1 MKGNTV
7 KGNAQPQVSVF
18 LHRGGKYL
26 RIDFEQYNEDTKY
39 RCKQIEGYRFSAT
52 HGCWYFPYT
61 AASVSALQSKFPNL
75 SLSAALLEDP
85 DLAVNTKVKPAS
97 RGSIEKMAVEVT
109 GTEDGQLKVG
119 IPEIRSDWARKLEI
133 IPGWHYNTQ
142 GKYWLLPHHKESI
155 RLLNALFGQHLAVEK
170 RLVPSF
176 TVPSDSKAAPSGKI
190 RRKSRV
196 NWQRSTALPT
206 MHQEALLA
214 FEEQLL
220 IERKSYYTIKS
231 YLSHFTLFLSHF
243 PNREAKDIS
252 PDQIRDY
259 VVHIVKAK
267 DYSASSQNQIINAI
281 KAYYE
286 KVLKYQRQLY
296 KVSRPKKPLRLP
308 RILTKDEVKR
318 LFEATPN
325 LKHRCILMVIYSAG
339 LRISEAVNLR
349 VRDIKKTRKCIFIRD
364 GKGSK
369 DRYTVLANTVVP
381 VLDQYLKQYHPKLY
395 LFEGQE
401 GGAYSKRSIQ
411 AFFCRS
417 RDRAGI
423 NPEVTVHSL
432 RHSFATHSLD
442 AGYSVRYIQ
451 EALGHN
457 DIKTT
462 ERYLHVS
469 SDALR
474 NLRSP
479 LDDLDV

>member
-1 MKGNTV
+1 MSNFSASKEANI
-7 KGNAQPQVSVF
+7 QVRLF
-18 LHRGGKYL
+18 HHRGGKYL
-26 RIDFEQYNEDTKY
+26 RIDFKQYDSNAKY
-39 RCKQIEGYRFSAT
+39 RCKQIEGYRYSAT
-52 HGCWYFPYT
+52 HSCWYFPCTSGTVT
-61 AASVSALQSKFPNL
+61 ALRSAFPGLSIAHEVLEEMNL
-75 SLSAALLEDP
+75 EISETP
-85 DLAVNTKVKPAS
+85 PAPAI
-97 RGSIEKMAVEVT
+97 REEKMAVWVSRTAGRKFKIEMPEV
-109 GTEDGQLKVG
+109 
-119 IPEIRSDWARKLEI
+119 RSDWASKLEI
-133 IPGWHYNTQ
+133 IPGWHFDTAGQ
-142 GKYWLLPHHKESI
+142 FWLLPDNKESI
-155 RLLNALFGQHLAVEK
+155 RLLFSLFGQHLELAPEVQADFAPRPRGRE
-170 RLVPSF
+170 
-176 TVPSDSKAAPSGKI
+176 SDSISLPRPQRVRWRPS
-190 RRKSRV
+190 
-196 NWQRSTALPT
+196 TTLPP
-206 MHQEALLA
+206 MHENALLA

-220 IERKSYYTIKS
+220 IERMSYATMKS
-231 YLSHFTLFLSHF
+231 YLNHFARFLSHF
-243 PNREAKDIS
+243 PQREAKDIS

-259 VVHIVKAK
+259 VIHIVKAR

-308 RILTKDEVKR
+308 SILTREEVR
-318 LFEATPN
+318 QLFDATPN
-325 LKHRCILMVIYSAG
+325 LKHRCILMLIYSAG

-349 VRDIKKTRKCIFIRD
+349 VRDIKKSRKCIFIRD

-369 DRYTVLANTVVP
+369 DRYTVLANNVMP

-395 LFEGQE
+395 LFEGQS

-411 AFFCRS
+411 AFFCRA

-423 NPEVTVHSL
+423 NPDVTVHSL

-442 AGYSVRYIQ
+442 AGENLRYIQ

-474 NLRSP
+474 SLSSP
-479 LDDLDV
+479 LDDMDLS